1 MFPSIYRVLC
11 LVFLSLFTASCGQQG
26 GSSSSS
32 KTPEGPFKIESLE
45 AKREGDHVHLRILVA
60 GENRGKEPLHLSA
73 NSLPLMSGKDAVPP
87 FVRPF
92 ISIVVI
98 PPGKSGKGSVDYWVN
113 KTLLQQPLSLTVGGQ
128 NISIKAAAGFSID
141 QLPEG
146 KTVVLSCP
154 DWRIL

>member
-1 MFPSIYRVLC
+1 MILSIYRVLV
-11 LVFLSLFTASCGQQG
+11 LVVLCLFTASCGQQG
-26 GSSSSS
+26 GSSSAS
-32 KTPEGPFKIESLE
+32 KTPEGPFKIESLK

-60 GENRGKEPLHLSA
+60 GENRGKDPLAFSA
-73 NSLPLMSGKDAVPP
+73 KALPLMSGKDAVPP

-92 ISIVVI
+92 ISVVEI

-128 NISIKAAAGFSID
+128 NISIKAAAGFNID

-146 KTVVLSCP
+146 KMVVLSCP